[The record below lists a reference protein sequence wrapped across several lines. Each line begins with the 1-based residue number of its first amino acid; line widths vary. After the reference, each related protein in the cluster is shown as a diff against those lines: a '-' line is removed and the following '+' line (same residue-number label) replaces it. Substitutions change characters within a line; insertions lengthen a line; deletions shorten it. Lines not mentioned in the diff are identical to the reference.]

1 MAIEGINITLEE
13 VRNTAKTIKTLNTQ
27 LASRLEEIKKEMNAL
42 EASWQSEASSTI
54 RSNFNKLAPRFEEY
68 RKTVNSYAI
77 FLDNT
82 VDLYT
87 KTESAINNNANA
99 FL

>member
-13 VRNTAKTIKTLNTQ
+13 VANTAKTIKTLNTQ
-27 LASRLEEIKKEMNAL
+27 LGARLEEIKKEMNAL
-42 EASWQSEASSTI
+42 EASWQSEASSAI

-68 RKTVNSYAI
+68 RKIVNSYGT
-77 FLDNT
+77 FLENT
-82 VDLYT
+82 VEAYT
-87 KTESAINNNANA
+87 KTESAINNNASA